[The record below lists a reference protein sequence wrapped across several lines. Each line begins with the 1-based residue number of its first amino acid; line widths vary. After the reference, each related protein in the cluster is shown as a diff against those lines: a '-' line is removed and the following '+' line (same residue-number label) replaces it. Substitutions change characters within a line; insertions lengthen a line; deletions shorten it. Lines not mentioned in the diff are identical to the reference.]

1 MGGGDALPRA
11 SLAAQG
17 ACYAASQM
25 ADGAATTA
33 NGTRALGP
41 RRKVVLWA
49 LLVLTTLLMARVDA
63 VRLTPAT
70 TVGAAH
76 SFSILRW
83 EVVNLPDKW
92 ANLVW
97 ETVSG
102 GKPSREER
110 RADLDEYLKIAQLA
124 RKEEKRLEGLLAG
137 AAGLGGGTKEREAS
151 RDYLDELLNTRG
163 DLRPSAEEAIEAEL
177 DRVIKAQGLA
187 WWLGITF
194 PPVDIRFEEPP
205 TILITS
211 RRDRLLLL
219 EAVLLEP
226 DLEVL
231 IRDDLE
237 NRLLDEYDVSG
248 LVDNLA
254 GLSTYPSLVSDLDTL
269 RGVLQTAAHE
279 WLHAYFFFRPLGWNI
294 RRSETMFS
302 LNETIADVAGR
313 ELGDLVFVRMGGD
326 LSISSSRYSTP
337 AERDPVFTREMR
349 ETRRTVEELLAEG
362 KVVEAEEYM
371 KERWWDFRLAGYG
384 VRKLNQAYL
393 AFRGRYAEGPAS
405 VSPIGDQVN
414 EMRDYHTDVGSFIKT
429 VAKLSSYQEFLDALE
444 RFRAQVLA
452 EQPG

>member
-1 MGGGDALPRA
+1 
-11 SLAAQG
+11 
-17 ACYAASQM
+17 M
-25 ADGAATTA
+25 AYGAATTA
-33 NGTRALGP
+33 NRTRELGP

-83 EVVNLPDKW
+83 EVANLPDKW
-92 ANLVW
+92 VNLVW

-102 GKPSREER
+102 GKLSKEER
-110 RADLDEYLKIAQLA
+110 RVDLDEYLKTAQLA
-124 RKEEKRLEGLLAG
+124 RKEENRLEGLLAG
-137 AAGLGGGTKEREAS
+137 AAGLGGGTKGREAS

-177 DRVIKAQGLA
+177 DGVIKAQGLA

-269 RGVLQTAAHE
+269 RSVLQTAAHE

-313 ELGDLVFVRMGGD
+313 ELGDLVFIRMGGD

-337 AERDPVFTREMR
+337 AKRDPVFTREMR

-371 KERWWDFRLAGYG
+371 NERWWDFRLAGYG

-429 VAKLSSYQEFLDALE
+429 VAKLSNYQEFLDALE
-444 RFRAQVLA
+444 RFRAQALA
-452 EQPG
+452 EQPS